1 MGAIAPRVLFPP
13 ARPVSKKLL
22 LALGLSAASL
32 LAQAGPVNLINN
44 GSFEANAQGN
54 GSWAIYP
61 NLVGWTGGA
70 YGIELRDNVAGRA
83 FDGLNFVELDTTRN
97 SSISQTFTTLV
108 GATYHLSFMW
118 ANRPDHRGAASNGIN
133 WQLGALDGVVGANN
147 TTAWTKFEQD
157 FVAIGT
163 STTLRFSAVG
173 ASDGMGTSLDAVAVT
188 QVAAPKSSVP
198 EPGSLAL
205 LAGAAAALGLARRRK
220 A

>member
-1 MGAIAPRVLFPP
+1 MAAPHFGCSSCHPHT
-13 ARPVSKKLL
+13 VSKKFL
-22 LALGLSAASL
+22 LALGLSATSL
-32 LAQAGPVNLINN
+32 LAQAAPINLINN

-54 GSWAIYP
+54 GSWAIYA

-97 SSISQTFTTLV
+97 SSISQTFSTLV

-118 ANRPDHRGAASNGIN
+118 ANRPDHRGAASNGID
-133 WQLGALDGVVGANN
+133 WQIGALNGVVGSDA
-147 TTAWTKFEQD
+147 TTAWTKFERD
-157 FVAIGT
+157 FVATGT
-163 STTLRFSAVG
+163 STTLRFGAVG
-173 ASDGMGTSLDAVAVT
+173 NSDGMGTSLDAVSVT
-188 QVAAPKSSVP
+188 QVPTLTKVP

-205 LAGAAAALGLARRRK
+205 LGGAALALGLVRRRK

>member
-1 MGAIAPRVLFPP
+1 MDAIAPRVLFQPY
-13 ARPVSKKLL
+13 PVSKKLL
-22 LALGLSAASL
+22 LALGLSATSL
-32 LAQAGPVNLINN
+32 LAQADPINLIGN
-44 GSFEANAQGN
+44 GSFEANPQGN

-70 YGIELRDNVAGRA
+70 YGVELRDNVAGRA

-118 ANRPDHRGAASNGIN
+118 ANRPDHRGAASNGIS

-157 FVAIGT
+157 FVATGT

-188 QVAAPKSSVP
+188 QVAAHPKSSVP

-205 LAGAAAALGLARRRK
+205 LAGAAAALGLVRRRK